1 MRNGFHTVF
10 LYAMV
15 NTVKQFL
22 NLKSFPSRPRPSPP
36 FLPLNANFCGLKFP
50 FRANRFTRGR
60 ISALLKIP
68 LSRAEWNPFIKNFTI
83 RFLSISAPLPRQVPI
98 RKKMSALR
106 IVAARLCH
114 SAILTRTI
122 RLRAAPPLRT
132 RKITPPAG
140 NGDAAIFHGKTSIS
154 RLGFLLANTP
164 RNSRKFPYPAQTR
177 VNPRKTRRCGMRQR
191 AAAIRRAAELRVRK
205 NTGGI
210 FARPSSEGA
219 YAFGYRLRRPREVAV
234 GVRRAHKADFVRV
247 RRKINAAVG
256 TPPEEFFVGFRG
268 GRHRAGA
275 IPPRLSLKKKREE
288 RRLFGRRYL
297 PRQFFEGRFGNTG
310 NFGKFHKGF
319 FGLRNRPAG
328 FGNAGGNAVP
338 LARLREPFHALGGVR

>member
-36 FLPLNANFCGLKFP
+36 FLPLNANLCGLEFP

-68 LSRAEWNPFIKNFTI
+68 LSRAEWNPFRKNFTI

-122 RLRAAPPLRT
+122 RLRAAPFGGLAKSRRSPATET
-132 RKITPPAG
+132 RLFFTAK
-140 NGDAAIFHGKTSIS
+140 
-154 RLGFLLANTP
+154 LQFLASDSALPMYPQLPT
-164 RNSRKFPYPAQTR
+164 NSAPCADMGEPAQDPPMR
-177 VNPRKTRRCGMRQR
+177 NAPTRRGNTTLRGIKGAQKHR
-191 AAAIRRAAELRVRK
+191 RNFLPVPPRRARMLSVVDSA
-205 NTGGI
+205 
-210 FARPSSEGA
+210 ARARSPSA
-219 YAFGYRLRRPREVAV
+219 YAALIKQIS
-234 GVRRAHKADFVRV
+234 H
-247 RRKINAAVG
+247 
-256 TPPEEFFVGFRG
+256 TL
-268 GRHRAGA
+268 GA
-275 IPPRLSLKKKREE
+275 K
-288 RRLFGRRYL
+288 
-297 PRQFFEGRFGNTG
+297 
-310 NFGKFHKGF
+310 
-319 FGLRNRPAG
+319 
-328 FGNAGGNAVP
+328 
-338 LARLREPFHALGGVR
+338 